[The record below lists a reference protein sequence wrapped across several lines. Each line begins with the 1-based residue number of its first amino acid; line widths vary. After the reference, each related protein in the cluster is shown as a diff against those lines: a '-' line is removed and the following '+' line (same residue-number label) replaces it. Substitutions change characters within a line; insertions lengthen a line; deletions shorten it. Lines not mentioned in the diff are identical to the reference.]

1 MRYRLRFV
9 LQEIDLV
16 ADEVLIGRGSR
27 CTVTIDDPMISREHL
42 RLDLSG
48 DEPRVQDLG
57 SRNGTLLNGRPL
69 QSSAVLRDGDRIR
82 LGSQELV
89 FLATRPLE
97 QARRTTG
104 SLSFCNECGIPYPSD
119 AHQCPHCGWLP
130 TEPGLKRGAPDVL
143 ASSWT
148 FHLLSDVV
156 ERAIGQ
162 GRLADAERMM
172 TRGIA
177 ELERQLDGGADI
189 AIERVYRIAECAARL
204 GCALRSSRWV
214 RAAAGL
220 YSRIDAM
227 PSRDV
232 LVLMDSL
239 SAEASLS
246 SALGSVRRSSIPPM
260 GAAS

>member
-27 CTVTIDDPMISREHL
+27 CAVTIDDPMISREHV
-42 RLDLSG
+42 RLELAG
-48 DEPRVQDLG
+48 DQPLVQDLG

-69 QSSAVLRDGDRIR
+69 VSSAVLNDGDRIR

-89 FLATRPLE
+89 FLASRPE
-97 QARRTTG
+97 GRARHTTG
-104 SLSFCNECGIPYPSD
+104 ALSFCNECGIPYPSES
-119 AHQCPHCGWLP
+119 HQCPHCGWLP
-130 TEPGLKRGAPDVL
+130 TEPGVRPGPRDVV

-148 FHLLSDVV
+148 FNLLSDVV
-156 ERAIGQ
+156 ERAVDQ
-162 GRLADAERMM
+162 GRLADAERML
-172 TRGIA
+172 TRGLS
-177 ELERQLDGGADI
+177 ELERQLARGTDI
-189 AIERVYRIAECAARL
+189 PAERVYAIAECTARL

-220 YSRIDAM
+220 YARIDAA

-232 LVLMDSL
+232 LVLMDSASPDARL
-239 SAEASLS
+239 SNELAQL
-246 SALGSVRRSSIPPM
+246 RRSSLPPL